1 MQGKKL
7 FIGIAN
13 SQSTV
18 PSLFFWSLLGIRQV
32 LPTTIKR
39 AGQSEAAIRD
49 NSLIHAF
56 LQSDC
61 DYFVNMDID
70 QTYPS
75 DYFEV
80 MVPLIDEYKCIG
92 PLIFDRWPES
102 GYMPLVVKDKGF
114 LPQRAKEI
122 LNQTGII
129 EVPFSHNNLFFARE
143 VLEAVSRPWCSME
156 LREDG
161 LGKSFHQD
169 SWQTKKIVDAGYKI
183 YINCDV
189 VVKHIVEIEID
200 REFHTQWHK

>member
-7 FIGIAN
+7 FVGIAN

-32 LPTTIKR
+32 LPTMIKR

-49 NSLIHAF
+49 NSLIHSF
-56 LQSDC
+56 LESDC

-70 QTYPS
+70 QTYPP
-75 DYFEV
+75 DYFEI

-92 PLIFDRWPES
+92 PLIFDRWSES
-102 GYMPLVVKDKGF
+102 GYMPLIAKDGAF
-114 LPQRAKEI
+114 SAKNAEAV
-122 LNQTGII
+122 LKDTGII

-143 VLEAVSRPWCSME
+143 VLEAIKPPWCNMV

-161 LGKSFHQD
+161 LGKAFHQD
-169 SWQTKKIVDAGYKI
+169 KWQTEKIVRAGYKI

-189 VVKHIVEIEID
+189 IVKHIAEVEID
-200 REFHTQWHK
+200 RDFHNRWHN